1 MHSGAVYEG
10 AVMFLGMRMSFHEG
24 KKGIK
29 RRRGEFF
36 FFLGGVDGGE
46 EPSSPTPRL
55 NTPSA
60 AFTDGAIG
68 VVSLIEGLYY
78 FGGERKKKRLK
89 VNPRTFLSASLG
101 NFFSPGKKEE
111 GGKKKK
117 APLKISGVLYTT
129 PEPCKIPRK

>member
-1 MHSGAVYEG
+1 MREKRELREG
-10 AVMFLGMRMSFHEG
+10 GG
-24 KKGIK
+24 N
-29 RRRGEFF
+29 FF

-101 NFFSPGKKEE
+101 NSAFFPPEKKKRGKKRR
-111 GGKKKK
+111 
-117 APLKISGVLYTT
+117 P
-129 PEPCKIPRK
+129 